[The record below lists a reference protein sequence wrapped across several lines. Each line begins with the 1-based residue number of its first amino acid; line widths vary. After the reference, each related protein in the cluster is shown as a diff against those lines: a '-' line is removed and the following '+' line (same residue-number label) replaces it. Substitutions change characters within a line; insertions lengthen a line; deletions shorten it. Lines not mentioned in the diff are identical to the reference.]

1 MREVRSKSNTNVA
14 VFLMTAAIFA
24 FMGLA
29 GQSRGTT
36 SLLGV
41 AIVEA
46 QQSAS
51 TAPKPTPGTAP
62 ASIAPS
68 KSSAAQVGKK
78 PVNTKK
84 EYTFRGTVEKVD
96 ANARMLTVS
105 GENVPGWMGAMTMN
119 YRIDKPDNLT
129 VKVGDQITAKVYD
142 GDFSTLH
149 DVRVIATPA
158 SKPTST
164 NGLPPISYVCATPGE
179 ESVLEDKPGKC
190 PQSGL
195 PLLPVRLITVYSCL
209 KFQSFIQEK
218 PGVCPVDRS
227 ELVPITAA
235 LYFTCRN
242 DSSVRQL
249 EPGTCQDGSARIT
262 GYERRPHGDH
272 NPRHGGQ
279 FFMADD
285 SWHHLEG
292 TLVQPNIFRVYFYN
306 DMTQPLAVTGF
317 SASAAKT
324 DANGNGIAAP
334 LALKPGR
341 TDDGNTLE
349 ASLPATALPANF
361 TLRVKF
367 KPDDKERVFDFT
379 FADFSREPG
388 PVAPAAAA
396 SAPATTAAAQ
406 PKSQAPAVAGA
417 SNGSLPPSNQ
427 APAAAAPPQQS
438 DTYVPPTLR
447 PETPLPTTT
456 PELLA
461 ELAKRAQSVTKA
473 LDQGDLGGLWYP
485 AIGAKDVALALEG
498 NHISEIPEDQRPK
511 MASAVKRLTMAAWQ
525 IDAAGDLGNK
535 ERLLPFYRDFSAAI
549 ADIESVYG
557 SR

>member
-1 MREVRSKSNTNVA
+1 
-14 VFLMTAAIFA
+14 
-24 FMGLA
+24 
-29 GQSRGTT
+29 
-36 SLLGV
+36 
-41 AIVEA
+41 
-46 QQSAS
+46 
-51 TAPKPTPGTAP
+51 
-62 ASIAPS
+62 
-68 KSSAAQVGKK
+68 
-78 PVNTKK
+78 
-84 EYTFRGTVEKVD
+84 
-96 ANARMLTVS
+96 
-105 GENVPGWMGAMTMN
+105 
-119 YRIDKPDNLT
+119 
-129 VKVGDQITAKVYD
+129 
-142 GDFSTLH
+142 
-149 DVRVIATPA
+149 
-158 SKPTST
+158 
-164 NGLPPISYVCATPGE
+164 
-179 ESVLEDKPGKC
+179 
-190 PQSGL
+190 
-195 PLLPVRLITVYSCL
+195 
-209 KFQSFIQEK
+209 
-218 PGVCPVDRS
+218 
-227 ELVPITAA
+227 
-235 LYFTCRN
+235 
-242 DSSVRQL
+242 
-249 EPGTCQDGSARIT
+249 
-262 GYERRPHGDH
+262 
-272 NPRHGGQ
+272 
-279 FFMADD
+279 MADD

-334 LALKPGR
+334 LGLKPGR

-349 ASLPATALPANF
+349 ASIPATALPANF
-361 TLRVKF
+361 TVRVKF

-396 SAPATTAAAQ
+396 SAPTTTAAAQ

-427 APAAAAPPQQS
+427 TPAAAAPSQQS